1 MNEIAR
7 RSFLTLP
14 AAALAAQS
22 NHTMP
27 TRLLG
32 RTGVRVSML
41 GVGGHHIGR
50 PKDANDGI
58 RIIHAAMDNGITF
71 MDNAWDYNNGRSE
84 EVMGQA
90 LEMDGR
96 RKRAFLMTKLCSR
109 EYAEA
114 VKQLDESLKRLRT
127 DYLDLWQFHE
137 CNYHNDPEY
146 VVEKGAL
153 KAAIEARKAGK
164 VRFIGFTG
172 HKSPRI
178 HLKMLAVPFEWD
190 ACQMPINVMDERF
203 ESFRHEVV
211 PVCQKKN
218 VGVIGMKGCG
228 GDAKMLTSGAVTV
241 EECYRYFLSQ
251 PVSVQVVG
259 LASMEHLEGALR
271 MARGFQPMT
280 KAEMDTLQARI
291 KDVQSDGRFELFKTS
306 KNFDAG
312 YHRKQHGFD

>member
-1 MNEIAR
+1 MHDIAR

-14 AAALAAQS
+14 AVVLAAQ
-22 NHTMP
+22 NNNEIP
-27 TRLLG
+27 KRLLG

-50 PKDANDGI
+50 PKDAKDGI
-58 RIIHAAMDNGITF
+58 RIIHAAMDAGIDF

-90 LEMDGR
+90 LAMDGR
-96 RKRAFLMTKLCSR
+96 RNKAFLMTKLCAR

-114 VKQLDESLKRLRT
+114 VKQIDESLKRLQT
-127 DYLDLWQFHE
+127 DHLDLLQFHE
-137 CNYHNDPEY
+137 CNYFNDPEY
-146 VVEKGAL
+146 VVEKGAM
-153 KAAIEARKAGK
+153 KAALEARKAGK

-178 HLKMLAVPFEWD
+178 HLKMLAIPFEWD
-190 ACQMPINVMDERF
+190 TCQMPINVMDERF
-203 ESFRHEVV
+203 DSFRHEVV

-228 GDAKMLTSGAVTV
+228 GDAKMLTTGAVTV

-259 LASMEHLEGALR
+259 LATMEHLEGALR
-271 MARGFQPMT
+271 MARAFQPMSKT
-280 KAEMDTLQARI
+280 ELETLQTRV
-291 KDVQSDGRFELFKTS
+291 KDVQSDGRFELFKTA